1 MFTKNIK
8 TFWFIYSAFLGAGF
22 LCLLFCKKGDMV
34 IWFNENSCSFL
45 DRFFITITQIG
56 LGALFVVP
64 IIVALFVRY
73 KYALTGAIA
82 FIFTGVL
89 SYLFKKILFKGLPR
103 PTAFFSNGELSNL
116 IQNFDY
122 HTHNSFPSGHTMT
135 AFAMLL
141 FITLMVN
148 KKWCSLLAICLA
160 ILVALSRV
168 YLLQHFFVDVYVGS
182 ILGVISVW
190 IAYAIVN
197 RYLVQKYPT
206 LQQGLKLKI

>member
-1 MFTKNIK
+1 M
-8 TFWFIYSAFLGAGF
+8 L
-22 LCLLFCKKGDMV
+22 
-34 IWFNENSCSFL
+34 WFNENSNDFL
-45 DRFFITITQIG
+45 DYFFIVNTQLG
-56 LGALFVVP
+56 LGALFVIP
-64 IIVALFVRY
+64 IIAALFVY
-73 KYALTGAIA
+73 YQYALIGTIG
-82 FIFTGVL
+82 FIFTGFL

-103 PTAFFSNGELSNL
+103 PTAFFTNGELSNL
-116 IQNFDY
+116 IPGFDY

-141 FITLMVN
+141 FITLLVN
-148 KKWCSLLAICLA
+148 RKWCSILTICLA

-182 ILGVISVW
+182 ILGVISVL

-206 LQQGLKLKI
+206 LQRSLKLKI